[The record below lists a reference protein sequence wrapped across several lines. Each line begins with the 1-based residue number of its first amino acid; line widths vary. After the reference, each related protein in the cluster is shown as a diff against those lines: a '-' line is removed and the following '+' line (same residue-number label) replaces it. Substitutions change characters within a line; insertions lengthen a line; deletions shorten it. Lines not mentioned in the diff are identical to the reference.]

1 MIIEKN
7 DVSLAKLF
15 NWGDKF
21 SITDK
26 YGNFITD
33 VYIRLVG
40 DAELNQARVKAIR
53 ASREMREKLKT
64 EGTDERMVF
73 MPDFDLMEDK
83 EIVLQRIREFVQEA
97 NKAVDLPLPA
107 EPNSEASLEKQEQYQ
122 KDVDEY
128 PTKRQEVVNAYIM
141 GRAREATETLG
152 RENRAYLI
160 KECEKQV
167 IMARC
172 EEEMVKKFSEWC
184 SYFGT
189 FADEGFKTR
198 YFREFEDFLTIPAEV
213 QSQFVSAYQ
222 SLDINVVELKKSL
235 EVTQ

>member
-83 EIVLQRIREFVQEA
+83 EIV
-97 NKAVDLPLPA
+97 
-107 EPNSEASLEKQEQYQ
+107 
-122 KDVDEY
+122 
-128 PTKRQEVVNAYIM
+128 
-141 GRAREATETLG
+141 
-152 RENRAYLI
+152 
-160 KECEKQV
+160 
-167 IMARC
+167 
-172 EEEMVKKFSEWC
+172 
-184 SYFGT
+184 
-189 FADEGFKTR
+189 
-198 YFREFEDFLTIPAEV
+198 
-213 QSQFVSAYQ
+213 
-222 SLDINVVELKKSL
+222 
-235 EVTQ
+235 